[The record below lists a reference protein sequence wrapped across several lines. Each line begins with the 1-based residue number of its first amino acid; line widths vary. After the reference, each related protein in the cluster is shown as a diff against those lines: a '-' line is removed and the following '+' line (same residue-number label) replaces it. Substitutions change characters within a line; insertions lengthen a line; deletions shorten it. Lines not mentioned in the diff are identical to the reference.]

1 MKRRKLVQKIFY
13 LESCFLIE
21 LKFVGRKIERRQ
33 SGDLGELSNLIHI
46 YVYDDL
52 VEAQTWL
59 EMKAQAIY
67 SLNQST
73 TQNYIRLN

>member
-1 MKRRKLVQKIFY
+1 MKI
-13 LESCFLIE
+13 
-21 LKFVGRKIERRQ
+21 VGRKIERRQ

-52 VEAQTWL
+52 VEARIGL

-73 TQNYIRLN
+73 TQNYIRLIPVSYTQMYLEYGT